1 MNLSMY
7 RALFAR
13 LWQEF
18 EHLANCHRLDRG
30 HGQKHK
36 HTGAL
41 EDPQW
46 LNPRVGGCCLADEDF
61 VGRMS
66 KLIRGVIKG
75 RAVTKLMGAFV
86 EQYARAVLVR
96 WSGAECGPL

>member
-1 MNLSMY
+1 MGKKSYLIVY
-7 RALFAR
+7 KHHYLV
-13 LWQEF
+13 
-18 EHLANCHRLDRG
+18 HLG
-30 HGQKHK
+30 
-36 HTGAL
+36 
-41 EDPQW
+41 EDSQW